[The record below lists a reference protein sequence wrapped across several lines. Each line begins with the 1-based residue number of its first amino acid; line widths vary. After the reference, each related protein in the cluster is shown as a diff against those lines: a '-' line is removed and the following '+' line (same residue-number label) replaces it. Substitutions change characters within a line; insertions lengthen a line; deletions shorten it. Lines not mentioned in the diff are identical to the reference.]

1 MSYKVSSSD
10 LSSISLMESDVVQS
24 VLQNIA
30 VLLATP
36 KGSVSMYR
44 DFGLDQSFLDKPIPA
59 EQSMMVAAIIE
70 AIDRYEPRARVVN
83 LTFAVDESHHG
94 RLIPTVEVEINES

>member
-1 MSYKVSSSD
+1 MSYKVSSAD

-36 KGSVSMYR
+36 KGSVPMYR

-59 EQSMMVAAIIE
+59 AQPMMVAAIIE
-70 AIDRYEPRARVVN
+70 AIDQYEPRARVVDV
-83 LTFAVDESHHG
+83 TFAIDESHPG
-94 RLIPTVEVEINES
+94 KLIPTVEVEINES